1 MVSCYPV
8 IYFIFEEFL
17 DTTRVFWELKAA
29 SSRRRASSYST
40 HCPVH
45 RTTAG
50 HTLNEPCAS
59 LGCVAATLHPHTAL
73 SLLPALTQLLKT
85 QQAVGR
91 QHFTHTQPLHYCLL
105 SPSQLKT
112 QQAVGRQHST
122 LTQSLHYCPLSPTPA
137 ATLQASLL
145 PSKPLLKKNPKNLTT
160 WQRKN

>member
-1 MVSCYPV
+1 MTGNQGNSSPPTTHNPTPTREAAAMVSCYPV

-91 QHFTHTQPLHYCLL
+91 QH
-105 SPSQLKT
+105 
-112 QQAVGRQHST
+112 ST